1 MRQRILYRSL
11 LTGLLV
17 LSLTPRG
24 YARRKT
30 KQGSQGIVLTVVALD
45 PKTHTAT
52 FRADDGGKE
61 FQVTNST
68 SWKTGAKVLCDL
80 VERAR
85 RARSSSIVSR
95 GKRLLPPPAPAT
107 VRPHMSGGTPCL

>member
-1 MRQRILYRSL
+1 MRQHLLYRSL

-24 YARRKT
+24 YAEKNE

-52 FRADDGGKE
+52 MRADRGWHSVSGDE
-61 FQVTNST
+61 FGLLEVGCE
-68 SWKTGAKVLCDL
+68 GAL
-80 VERAR
+80 
-85 RARSSSIVSR
+85 
-95 GKRLLPPPAPAT
+95 
-107 VRPHMSGGTPCL
+107 